1 MKLKKQLCLLIL
13 LVLVCLVLLLTGTYA
28 AYTNTVYVKRVV
40 TTGIDNNEAPFS
52 SNYLY
57 EISGSTYFR
66 HIVTVSKNVSKQ
78 IYLTIYNYPQNDSTR
93 VSSRDISYTLS
104 IEVVGKDGSS
114 TNLTPPTITP
124 SAGTYQLPGNQIS
137 TDVFTITFTH
147 EQVLALKDH
156 FVRITAASTSGLSP
170 EKKLAAEFQLISASE
185 LNTGWKGQFTDGESP
200 AELDAFNYEVFGTA
214 KGEITISWANSAN
227 YVTLSNWS
235 REDLAPGS
243 SGNSLSFRVGGEGQ
257 PTSYLLQFYR
267 LRGRADGD
275 DWPDIDVTFVPD
287 SGSST
292 S

>member
-1 MKLKKQLCLLIL
+1 MKQKKQLCLLIL

-40 TTGIDNNEAPFS
+40 TTGIDSNEAPFS

-66 HIVTVSKNVSKQ
+66 HIVTVSENVSKQ

-104 IEVVGKDGSS
+104 IDIVGNDGSS

-156 FVRITAASTSGLSP
+156 VVRITAASTSGLSP
-170 EKKLAAEFQLISASE
+170 EKVLAAEFQLISASE
-185 LNTGWKGQFTDGESP
+185 LNTGWKGQFTDSESP
-200 AELDAFNYEVFGTA
+200 AELAAFNYEVFGTA
-214 KGEITISWANSAN
+214 KGTITISWADSEE

-243 SGNSLSFRVGGEGQ
+243 TGSSISFSVGGEGQ